1 VLIRNCRKVRHQS
14 WREGQLLLTV
24 SDEWKRLYPDAHVG
38 ILIMNGVSN
47 PAVHPDLDREKKQL
61 EEDLRTLF
69 RDEKQLKSQDTVK
82 AYQSYYKRFKK
93 TYHVQQQVQSV
104 CFKGKSIPAV
114 AALVEA
120 MFMAELR
127 NMLLTAGHDLEVA
140 EPPLRLDVAK
150 GEETFVRINGTEQIL
165 KAGDMFIADRQG
177 IISSVIYGPDQR
189 TRIRATTRKVCFS
202 VYAVPGV
209 GERAASQHLEGIEA
223 YVRLFCPNAEV
234 ELLKVYGAG

>member
-1 VLIRNCRKVRHQS
+1 M
-14 WREGQLLLTV
+14 LTV
-24 SDEWKRLYPDAHVG
+24 SDAWKKFYPDAHVG
-38 ILIMNGVSN
+38 ILVMNGVSN
-47 PAVHPDLDREKKQL
+47 PAAHPDLDREKKQV
-61 EEDLRTLF
+61 EEDLRAVF
-69 RDEKQLKSQDTVK
+69 RNEGQLKSQDTVK

-93 TYHVQQQVQSV
+93 TYHVLQQVQSV

-127 NMLLTAGHDLEVA
+127 NMLLTAGHDLDIA

-150 GEETFVRINGTEQIL
+150 GDERFVRINGTEQTL

-177 IISSVIYGPDQR
+177 IMSSVIYGPDQR
-189 TRIRATTRKVCFS
+189 TRIRATTRRVCFT

-223 YVRLFCPNAEV
+223 YVRLFSPSAEV
-234 ELLKVYGAG
+234 ELLKVYGEG